1 MALAGCSSVGRAAGA
16 RTGRP
21 TDGGA
26 RPARSSPPPPLP
38 GAPRRGGRGAP
49 AGGGG
54 GGGRPRA
61 EATAWATAS
70 RREP

>member
-38 GAPRRGGRGAP
+38 GLNVGKVTVTKTKFSVLLKP
-49 AGGGG
+49 AYI
-54 GGGRPRA
+54 
-61 EATAWATAS
+61 ETVFENT
-70 RREP
+70 